1 MKRFSMYVAVG
12 ALVLVASNLRAQQA
26 PPAAQQAQ
34 PAAQQ
39 DQQGQLAPSETGGK
53 IERVDAAKN
62 LFTMR
67 DKKGQQWMFHAS
79 RDARV
84 QVDGKDA
91 KLADLR
97 EGQEVTVTYRQMLS
111 EIRAGTNNEATDK
124 AQQQKG
130 QLVIGQIQSVEKGQ
144 QQIRL
149 RDQNGKDQTFQ
160 IGQNTRVQLNGK
172 NATLADL
179 QQGQQV
185 TATRH
190 LVANDVR
197 IGQQNR

>member
-1 MKRFSMYVAVG
+1 MKRFSISVAAV

-26 PPAAQQAQ
+26 PPAAQKAQ

-39 DQQGQLAPSETGGK
+39 DQQGQLASSETAGK
-53 IERVDAAKN
+53 IERVDAAQN

-67 DKKGQQWMFHAS
+67 DKKGQQWMFHTG

-91 KLADLR
+91 KLGDLR
-97 EGQEVTVTYRQMLS
+97 EGQEVTVTYRQTLT
-111 EIRAGTNNEATDK
+111 EIRAGANNEATDK

-130 QLVIGQIQSVEKGQ
+130 QLVSGQIQSVEKGQ
-144 QQIRL
+144 QICL
-149 RDQNGKDQTFQ
+149 RDQNGKDHTFQ

-190 LVANDVR
+190 LVANEVR
-197 IGQQNR
+197 SAAQNR